1 MSSFFSSE
9 KEKLPSRHPLLI
21 SDLQRVSFEAL
32 NSDSSYLQK
41 NLWFAFQYQVEWS
54 GPTSGA
60 LSNLFIN

>member
-41 NLWFAFQYQVEWS
+41 NLWFAFQYQVE
-54 GPTSGA
+54 
-60 LSNLFIN
+60 